1 MRNQNTANKPTH
13 AIVARSQIWI
23 SVFSYV
29 TIIAFTLCLFF
40 VACDSEDDDNP
51 PEATFQEQW
60 FPMEIGYRWTE
71 QTQYWDSTLYI
82 ATRTVVAESTIDG
95 YTCYAVRYDYPP
107 EYHEPEFDWW
117 HVFEDSVYWPTR
129 QYSYDFPFE
138 ENEWQHL
145 YSIAAFDTTFT
156 VIIHIDYYWV
166 TTSGHSVEVIA
177 GQFDNCWMIED
188 VSVSHDLVTDEI
200 DTSYHAERS
209 YYLARNIGWVKGY
222 DFELI
227 SFETDIDV
235 SDLWPMPEG
244 RNRPRQELSITG
256 HRTARSLSVRYLK

>member
-1 MRNQNTANKPTH
+1 MITRNQNQATNPTH

-23 SVFSYV
+23 SVFSYM
-29 TIIAFTLCLFF
+29 TIIAFTLCLLFI
-40 VACDSEDDDNP
+40 ACESEDDDNP
-51 PEATFQEQW
+51 PDATFQEQW
-60 FPMEIGYRWTE
+60 FPMEIGYRWTV

-117 HVFEDSVYWPTR
+117 HVFEDSVYWPTK

-138 ENEWQHL
+138 ENGWQHH
-145 YSIAAFDTTFT
+145 YSIVGWSPDVTI
-156 VIIHIDYYWV
+156 VYNHYWK
-166 TTSGHSVEVIA
+166 TTSGHSIEVIA
-177 GQFDNCWMIED
+177 GYFDNCWITEE
-188 VSVSHDLVTDEI
+188 VVVSHNSSNDEI
-200 DTSYHAERS
+200 DTSYNTERI
-209 YYLARNIGWVKGY
+209 YYLARDIGWIKGP

-235 SDLWPMPEG
+235 SDLWPLPEG

-256 HRTARSLSVRYLK
+256 HRTARFLSDRYLK